1 MTNTK
6 LQEAKQKA
14 DKLYSQTLDL
24 DHELLEIIIEA
35 ETEEEK
41 QQARNTPNNK
51 QNLAWMEAMEEGGKV
66 AREWEKTLHTA
77 IETGREQ
84 GDAVA
89 KMIREIIEKTAE
101 KTVAKYHG
109 ISDRE
114 RDYTIGDTTAEIIDQ
129 NPDLMR

>member
-14 DKLYSQTLDL
+14 QRIHIDTTQL
-24 DHELLEIIIEA
+24 DHDLLEIIMEA

-41 QQARNTPNNK
+41 QEARNTPDYK
-51 QNLAWMEAMEEGGKV
+51 QNLAWMEAMEEGDKV
-66 AREWEKTLHTA
+66 AREWQKTLHTA
-77 IETGREQ
+77 IETGAEQ

-109 ISDRE
+109 LSDRE
-114 RDYTIGDTTAEIIDQ
+114 RSYTIGDATAEIIDQ